1 MTAYEMRSSDWSS
14 DVCASDLHVHEFRQF
29 TFPVAQCSF
38 RTLARGQIE
47 NIRDPLPRL
56 PLEAG
61 GPNQYR
67 HTAAILPEKLLF
79 TGLHLACRREFFRL
93 LFGMHF
99 LPFGRIHLEPSKS
112 GLNILP
118 LVLANTATRLIGLD
132 KRSDERR
139 VGNTGDTPVR

>member
-61 GPNQYR
+61 SPNQYR
-67 HTAAILPEKLLF
+67 HPAAILPEKLLF

-99 LPFGRIHLEPSKS
+99 LPFGRSHIEPFKS
-112 GLNILP
+112 GLHILP
-118 LVLANTATRLIGLD
+118 LVLAHPDKTLLD
-132 KRSDERR
+132 VDNVSASIPY
-139 VGNTGDTPVR
+139 NN

>member
-38 RTLARGQIE
+38 RTLALGQIE

-61 GPNQYR
+61 SPNQYR
-67 HTAAILPEKLLF
+67 HPAAILPEKLLF
-79 TGLHLACRREFFRL
+79 TGLHIACRSEFFRS

-99 LPFGRIHLEPSKS
+99 LPFGRCNIDTTKS
-112 GLNILP
+112 GITLIP
-118 LVLANTATRLIGLD
+118 LVLSPAEKSRICVEKCSG
-132 KRSDERR
+132 
-139 VGNTGDTPVR
+139 